1 MIFLGLRP
9 GGWAKNDDVVDNS
22 EDVDVV
28 DDGSVDYAL
37 MQAGP
42 SPLPDLCNQA

>member
-1 MIFLGLRP
+1 MIFLGLQP
-9 GGWAKNDDVVDNS
+9 GGWANDDVVDS